1 MQLPPTS
8 SAGGGNLITVSRVSD
23 DNVDAVPVVRY
34 FYVLILY
41 YLYVVHPYGLKLRF
55 GLSHVLL
62 LLLLPFRHPI
72 PSLPNLPIR
81 NRHVATM
88 DVITKRSTPS
98 SFISTAHGKEAPVA
112 TYISHPTPMPLPCI
126 ILFKIIP
133 HPPDPTKNN
142 LPDS

>member
-8 SAGGGNLITVSRVSD
+8 LADGGNLITVSRVSD

-72 PSLPNLPIR
+72 P
-81 NRHVATM
+81 
-88 DVITKRSTPS
+88 
-98 SFISTAHGKEAPVA
+98 
-112 TYISHPTPMPLPCI
+112 PT
-126 ILFKIIP
+126 
-133 HPPDPTKNN
+133 
-142 LPDS
+142 